1 MAPESEKE
9 YRAIL
14 TPRERE
20 IIAGDDD
27 VSDSYYYR
35 VVSRVRDKI
44 GQLEDDLETL
54 DEHHPDLADELHEAV
69 CDEGPNDG

>member
-20 IIAGDDD
+20 IIRGEAD

-35 VVSRVRDKI
+35 VVSRVREKI
-44 GQLEDDLETL
+44 EQLESDLETL
-54 DEHHPDLADELHEAV
+54 DEHHPGLADELREAI
-69 CDEGPNDG
+69 CSSNISDS

>member
-1 MAPESEKE
+1 MAPKSERE

-20 IIAGDDD
+20 IIRGEAD

-35 VVSRVRDKI
+35 VVSRVREKV
-44 GQLEDDLETL
+44 GRLESDLNVLE
-54 DEHHPDLADELHEAV
+54 ESHSALAIELREAV
-69 CDEGPNDG
+69 CDEEPTDE

>member
-1 MAPESEKE
+1 MVSETEKE

-20 IIAGDDD
+20 ILSGEDD

-35 VVSRVRDKI
+35 VVSRVREKI
-44 GQLEDDLETL
+44 GRLNEDMKVL
-54 DEHHPDLADELHEAV
+54 DEHHPDLAGELREAV
-69 CDEGPNDG
+69 CDEEVEDD

>member
-1 MAPESEKE
+1 MAPAGDNEE

-20 IIAGDDD
+20 ILSEESE

-35 VVSRVRDKI
+35 VVSRVREKI
-44 GQLEDDLETL
+44 GQLEIDRDILEN
-54 DEHHPDLADELHEAV
+54 HHDGLANELREAV
-69 CDEGPNDG
+69 CNGEDNQ